1 MKLIKSSLLAVVLL
15 CLVTSCSK
23 EDSGNT
29 TVEVNYSID
38 LNLAQETDWE
48 FADEI
53 LALINEHRTS
63 MGLSTINRDQQ
74 HASAYAVDHTKYM
87 IDKDKISHDNFSFR
101 NNGMK
106 NRGAISVGEV
116 VAFGYSN
123 AESVVNAWL
132 NSPSH
137 RNVIEGPYSHSG
149 FGIIE
154 NSQGQYFFTQLFY
167 RK

>member
-1 MKLIKSSLLAVVLL
+1 MKLLKTSLLTVLL
-15 CLVTSCSK
+15 LCIVSSCSK
-23 EDSGNT
+23 EDSGNASE
-29 TVEVNYSID
+29 EVNYSID

-48 FADEI
+48 LADQV
-53 LALINEHRTS
+53 LVLINEHRTS
-63 MGLSTINRDQQ
+63 IGLETISKDQQ

-87 IDKDKISHDNFSFR
+87 IDNNEISHDNFSFR

-106 NRGAISVGEV
+106 NRGAESVGEI
-116 VAFGYSN
+116 VAYGYNN
-123 AESVVNAWL
+123 AESVVSAWL

-137 RNVIEGPYSHSG
+137 KSVIEGPYAYSG

>member
-23 EDSGNT
+23 EDSGNAAE
-29 TVEVNYSID
+29 EVNYSID

-53 LALINEHRTS
+53 LFLINEHRTS
-63 MGLSTINRDQQ
+63 IGLETIRRDQQ
-74 HASAYAVDHTKYM
+74 HASAYAVNHSKYM
-87 IDKDKISHDNFSFR
+87 IEKDKISHDNFNFR

-106 NRGAISVGEV
+106 NRGAKSVGEV
-116 VAFGYSN
+116 VAYGYTN
-123 AESVVNAWL
+123 AENVVNAWL

-137 RNVIEGPYSHSG
+137 KSVIEGPYAFTG
-149 FGIIE
+149 FGIIQ
-154 NSQGQYFFTQLFY
+154 NSQGQYYFTQLFY

>member
-23 EDSGNT
+23 EYSGNIT
-29 TVEVNYSID
+29 EEVNYSID

-53 LALINEHRTS
+53 LVLINEHRIS
-63 MGLSTINRDQQ
+63 IGLSTISRDQQ

-87 IDKDKISHDNFSFR
+87 IENDRISHDNFSFR

-106 NRGAISVGEV
+106 NRGAKSVGEV
-116 VAFGYSN
+116 VAYGYSN

-137 RNVIEGPYSHSG
+137 KSVIEGPYAYSG
-149 FGIIE
+149 FGVIQ
-154 NSQGQYFFTQLFY
+154 NPQGQYYFTQLFY

>member
-15 CLVTSCSK
+15 FLVTSCSK

-29 TVEVNYSID
+29 AEEVNYSID

-53 LALINEHRTS
+53 LVLINEHRTS
-63 MGLSTINRDQQ
+63 IGLSTISRDQQ

-87 IDKDKISHDNFSFR
+87 IEKDRISHDNFSFR

-106 NRGAISVGEV
+106 NRGAKSVGEV
-116 VAFGYSN
+116 VAYGYTN

-137 RNVIEGPYSHSG
+137 KSVIEGPYTYSG
-149 FGIIE
+149 FGVIE